1 MIKKKRLILLSFLL
15 VALSSAWSLFTTEKV
30 SAQEETEVEET
41 SVTTIEES
49 TVEEPVETTVE
60 EVTEEDVV
68 EESDSHAHQE
78 QFVAINPVYENDSV
92 VSGTAS
98 MNTTIAVLYI
108 GKGQM
113 ITAGV
118 DAEGNWSVEIPKDF
132 KLKAGEVFQAT
143 SISRKLQ
150 VVVAE
155 VEVQEAN

>member
-1 MIKKKRLILLSFLL
+1 MIKKKRIILLSILM
-15 VALSSAWSLFTTEKV
+15 VALSSAWSLFTTSKV
-30 SAQEETEVEET
+30 SAQEDSEVEET
-41 SVTTIEES
+41 TATTVEES
-49 TVEEPVETTVE
+49 TVEENPVETTIE
-60 EVTEEDVV
+60 EVAEEV
-68 EESDSHAHQE
+68 EESTSDQGQA
-78 QFVAINPVYENDSV
+78 QFVTINPVYENDHV

-98 MNTTIAVLYI
+98 TNTTIAVLYI

-118 DAEGNWSVEIPKDF
+118 DEEGNWSVEIPKDF